1 MKSLLE
7 SRHKP
12 DHETQ
17 LGDPARVVQP
27 GGPESKPGPNSRT
40 SSQAESL
47 LAAEKRT
54 LEMMANGASLSEVL
68 IDLCAA
74 IDAHAPPA
82 TSMVCLMDPDGKQ
95 LLPCAAPRV
104 PAAFTAAITPWPIG
118 PNRSSCGTAAF
129 TKQRVIIPDVSNDP
143 RWPDEVRNLALSNG
157 GRAAWSEPLISGN
170 GEGLATFCMSY
181 AEPRTP
187 NNRELELIVA
197 AGDIARIAIE
207 RERSRLA
214 LPKALDEVR
223 NSENRLRSIIDT
235 IPALAWSARP
245 DGSAEF
251 LNRPWLDYAGLS
263 AEESS
268 DWGWTAAVHT
278 EDRDRLMDFWRH
290 LMASGE
296 AGEIEARLRRY
307 DGDYRWFLFRVEPV
321 RDNHGNI

>member
-1 MKSLLE
+1 MMGSETRSLKGLLE
-7 SRHKP
+7 SRLEEEHRMRRNGAAS
-12 DHETQ
+12 T
-17 LGDPARVVQP
+17 VQP
-27 GGPESKPGPNSRT
+27 AESDWKQGPNTTTPSR
-40 SSQAESL
+40 AEPL
-47 LAAEKRT
+47 LAAERRT
-54 LEMMANGASLSEVL
+54 LEMMASGASLSEVL
-68 IDLCAA
+68 TDLCAA
-74 IDAHAPPA
+74 IDAHAPPV

-118 PNRSSCGTAAF
+118 PNRGSCGTAAF
-129 TKQRVIIPDVSNDP
+129 TKQRVIISDVSNDP

-157 GRAAWSEPLISGN
+157 VCAAWSEPLISGD
-170 GEGLATFCMSY
+170 GEVLATFCMSY
-181 AEPRTP
+181 AEPRSP

-214 LPKALDEVR
+214 LTKALDEIR

-263 AEESS
+263 ADEAS
-268 DWGWTAAVHT
+268 DWGWTIAVHPD
-278 EDRDRLMDFWRH
+278 DRGRLMDYWRH
-290 LMASGE
+290 LVASGE

-307 DGDYRWFLFRVEPV
+307 DGEYR
-321 RDNHGNI
+321 